1 MNNRILSTALVIA
14 ILAGA
19 VGCVLYSIDKIK
31 DITTKS
37 KHAAAE
43 ARMLDEI
50 GRKLAGGDATI
61 IAPNGA
67 CDSPYCP
74 VHGKAGQN

>member
-1 MNNRILSTALVIA
+1 MNIILNILIALAMVAFIAYFATAALGNI
-14 ILAGA
+14 ISLR
-19 VGCVLYSIDKIK
+19 
-31 DITTKS
+31 TKS